1 MGRSTDHWPTWGT
14 YAAHALAQ
22 KVPKQAIQ
30 QKVRWELKLTDR
42 QKVDEFVEH
51 MERYGTE
58 QPGPIENSSLDDV
71 IEYMKDMQHQ
81 MARKVKQLYLRA

>member
-1 MGRSTDHWPTWGT
+1 MV
-14 YAAHALAQ
+14 HALAQ
-22 KVPKQAIQ
+22 KVPKQYEQ

-58 QPGPIENSSLDDV
+58 RLGPTEQNSLGEVMD
-71 IEYMKDMQHQ
+71 YMKDMQHQ
-81 MARKVKQLYLRA
+81 IVRKV